1 MEVGHS
7 GWRKHGGLTRAA
19 AAQSPNEEVGFM
31 SHGKA
36 PHADTGL
43 RLIRLTMWAGVI
55 ISFALVALAA
65 AGYA

>member
-1 MEVGHS
+1 
-7 GWRKHGGLTRAA
+7 
-19 AAQSPNEEVGFM
+19 M

-43 RLIRLTMWAGVI
+43 RLIRLTMWASVI

-65 AGYA
+65 AGYT